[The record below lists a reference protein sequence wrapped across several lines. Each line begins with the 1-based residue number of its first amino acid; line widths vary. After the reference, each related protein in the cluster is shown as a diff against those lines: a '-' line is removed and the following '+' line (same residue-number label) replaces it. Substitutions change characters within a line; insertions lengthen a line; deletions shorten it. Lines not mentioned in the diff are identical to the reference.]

1 MGTILIV
8 AGRDRCSY
16 HPLAEPTTV
25 IGRDESC
32 DIQIIDEMISRRHTQ
47 IARRDEQNVQR
58 FFITDLKSANGVF
71 VNGRQVSDEIE
82 LNDVITATNVTID
95 GGADDDDIFLNG
107 VITSANVTILGS
119 AGEDEIELNH
129 TVTASSVLIDGGA
142 DDDTIAIDLVALT
155 GSLTGDVTVLGG
167 GGADGQG

>member
-8 AGRDRCSY
+8 AGRDRGSY

-82 LNDVITATNVTID
+82 LND
-95 GGADDDDIFLNG
+95 G
-107 VITSANVTILGS
+107 
-119 AGEDEIELNH
+119 
-129 TVTASSVLIDGGA
+129 
-142 DDDTIAIDLVALT
+142 DTIKIGESKLFFSTKRFRDLDTAL
-155 GSLTGDVTVLGG
+155 SYFKQR
-167 GGADGQG
+167 GQRDKGTIVR